1 MNKFKK
7 IGLTA
12 LAGSLVATS
21 AFAADWS
28 MSGGASID
36 VNNVTGTNDPST
48 GKNWSMGNEINISG
62 SGELD
67 NGMTVTLA
75 FQLDQGAGAGL
86 DSATDTG
93 KPFDNHSITV
103 ASDMFGTL
111 VFSGHGGSSAQGAL
125 DTTAAGDIW
134 NNTLGVTGPAAAASG
149 NDSLY
154 YTLPSLVDG
163 LAINLSMSPGRA
175 AQETHTSY
183 AATYSGVEGLSVS
196 YGKGDSGAP
205 GAVTEHT
212 TMKASYAYGPVTV
225 AASQTEVD
233 YKSSNDKDYNSWK
246 VAYTLTDDISIH
258 YGSET
263 VETVTKTV
271 DEEVENIGI
280 SYTTGGVTISAN
292 TYEAKGAGN
301 TASAK
306 TEKWALAASFAF

>member
-1 MNKFKK
+1 MNNFKK

-12 LAGSLVATS
+12 LAGSLAATS

-28 MSGGASID
+28 MSGGASIG
-36 VNNVTGTNDPST
+36 VSNITGSNDQAY
-48 GKNWSMGNEINISG
+48 GKDWSMGNEFTVTG

-75 FQLDQGAGAGL
+75 FQLDQGAA
-86 DSATDTG
+86 ATTSS
-93 KPFDNHSITV
+93 PFDNHSITV
-103 ASDMFGTL
+103 ASDTLGTL

-134 NNTLGVTGPAAAASG
+134 NQTLNITGPTAAASG

-154 YTLPSLVDG
+154 YTLPSIVDG
-163 LAINLSMSPGRA
+163 LAINLSVSPGRA
-175 AQETHTSY
+175 SQETHSSY
-183 AATYSGVEGLSVS
+183 AATYSGIDGLSVS

-205 GAVTEHT
+205 GAVTEST
-212 TMKASYAYGPVTV
+212 TMKASYAWGPVTV
-225 AASQTEVD
+225 AASNTEVD
-233 YKSSNDKDYNSWK
+233 NKSTADVDLDSWK
-246 VAYTLTDDISIH
+246 LAYTVTDDISIH

-263 VETVTKTV
+263 FDTTGQSV
-271 DEEVENIGI
+271 DQEVENIGV

-301 TASAK
+301 SASAK
-306 TEKWALAASFAF
+306 TDKWALSASFAF

>member
-1 MNKFKK
+1 MNNFKK

-12 LAGSLVATS
+12 LAGSLAATS

-28 MSGGASID
+28 MSGGASIG
-36 VNNVTGTNDPST
+36 VSNITGSADAAN
-48 GKNWSMGNEINISG
+48 GKDWSMGNEFTVTG

-75 FQLDQGAGAGL
+75 FQLDQGAA
-86 DSATDTG
+86 ATTSS
-93 KPFDNHSITV
+93 PFDNHSITV
-103 ASDMFGTL
+103 ASDTLGTL

-134 NNTLGVTGPAAAASG
+134 NQTMGISGPTAAASG

-163 LAINLSMSPGRA
+163 LALNLSVSPGRA
-175 AQETHTSY
+175 GQETHTSY
-183 AATYSGVEGLSVS
+183 AATYSGIDGLSVS

-205 GAVTEHT
+205 GSVTEST
-212 TMKASYAYGPVTV
+212 TMKASYAWGPVTV
-225 AASQTEVD
+225 AASNTEVD
-233 YKSSNDKDYNSWK
+233 NKSTADVDLDSWQL
-246 VAYTLTDDISIH
+246 AYTVTDDISIH

-263 VETVTKTV
+263 FDTTGQST
-271 DEEVENIGI
+271 DEEIENIGV

-301 TASAK
+301 SASAK
-306 TEKWALAASFAF
+306 SEKWALAASFAF